1 MKKLKSLSI
10 LTLSAFLVLSGCTTA
25 TNAVSTD
32 QLVKEKAAVDVTTT
46 STTNTKTTNTT
57 TNTTSTTTTST
68 SQISALLAEK
78 QEYND
83 KDEYTNW
90 KNSTY
95 TTVKFSG
102 STGTVSGKGATLSN
116 GVLNITEAG
125 TYVLSGKFT
134 GSILVNASK
143 EADVR
148 LVLNGVEITSNT
160 TAPIQVYKA
169 NKVVISLENKTT
181 NTLTDKALT
190 VLSKNKDGDEITATI
205 YSKEDIIINGTG
217 TLVINANTNDGI
229 TSKDDLIIMSGT
241 IKIKAADDG
250 IVGKD
255 SVQIKNGTITVNSV
269 GDGIKSSNDTDA
281 GEGYI
286 LINGGTFTI
295 ASGDD
300 AIKGEQQVI
309 ITGGTINITK
319 SVEGIESI
327 DLIFAGG
334 KINLKSSDDGI
345 NAAGGTT
352 NQITI
357 LGGDIIVDAQGDGI
371 DANGSIT
378 MSGGTV
384 TVNGPTN
391 GGNGALDY
399 DGSFNISGGTLN
411 IAGSAGM
418 AMATS
423 NTSKQNTISYTFS
436 SVQKANSKV
445 ELKDSTGKVVA
456 TITPTKNFQNVVFS
470 NANIKTNAT
479 YSIYVNNT
487 KVSDITVQSVVTYA
501 NANGVQQGQRGGM
514 QPPQGGMQ
522 PGQRGPK

>member
-1 MKKLKSLSI
+1 M
-10 LTLSAFLVLSGCTTA
+10 
-25 TNAVSTD
+25 
-32 QLVKEKAAVDVTTT
+32 TTT
-46 STTNTKTTNTT
+46 SVTT
-57 TNTTSTTTTST
+57 TNTTSATTNTNSTST
-68 SQISALLAEK
+68 SVANLTSSQISALLAEK
-78 QEYND
+78 QEYNS

-90 KNSTY
+90 KNGTY

-102 STGTVSGKGATLSN
+102 NTATVSGKGAKMTN

-134 GSILVNASK
+134 GSILVNAGK

-148 LVLNGVEITSNT
+148 LVLNGVDINTAT
-160 TAPIQVYKA
+160 TAPIQVYQA
-169 NKVVISLENKTT
+169 NKVILSLEDKTT
-181 NTLTDKALT
+181 NTLTDKAIT

-205 YSKEDIIINGTG
+205 YSKEDIIINGKG
-217 TLVINANTNDGI
+217 TLTVNANSKDGI
-229 TSKDDLIIMSGT
+229 TSKDDLIIISGT
-241 IKIKAADDG
+241 INIKAADDG

-255 SVQIKNGTITVNSV
+255 SVQIKNTNITIDAV

-281 GEGYI
+281 GEGYV
-286 LINGGTFTI
+286 LINGGTFKI
-295 ASGDD
+295 SSGDD

-309 ITGGTINITK
+309 ITDGTVNIEK

-357 LGGDIIVDAQGDGI
+357 LGGDITVDAQGDGI
-371 DANGSIT
+371 DSNGSIT
-378 MSGGTV
+378 MTGGNV

-399 DGSFNISGGTLN
+399 DKSFDISGGTLN

-418 AMATS
+418 ATATS
-423 NTSKQNTISYTFS
+423 NTSKQNTISYTFTNTQNAS
-436 SVQKANSKV
+436 TKV
-445 ELKDSTGKVVA
+445 ELKDSSGKVIA
-456 TITPTKNFQNVVFS
+456 TMTPTKKFQNIIFS
-470 NANIKTNAT
+470 NSNIKSNTT
-479 YSIYVNNT
+479 YTIYANNT
-487 KVSDITVQSVVTYA
+487 KVSDISVQNVVTYA
-501 NANGVQQGQRGGM
+501 NANGAIQGKGGHGGM
-514 QPPQGGMQ
+514 QPPQWMQ
-522 PGQRGPK
+522 PSQGQREPR